1 MIFKADIVVRPT
13 QHGNDNTGRSVLE
26 NLNNHSIKQI
36 KEVKIGKYFML
47 EVEANSKNAAA
58 AFVEEACKSVLVDES
73 NESFEFTLG
82 EV

>member
-13 QHGNDNTGRSVLE
+13 QHVNDSIGKTVLE

-73 NESFEFTLG
+73 NESFEFTLD